1 MVWVGDVRVGGFHFA
16 FFLLLNDRGSGKGV
30 VATKGVF
37 ACTKLGS
44 PTLCIV
50 FQIYL
55 SESVRVS
62 PWLTATYSAHIV
74 KTHHSWTHSRV
85 RLLISGINL
94 HRRIVIPLLVGLQS
108 ERHGIELLLEK
119 LLLKVNISGR
129 VRNHLPRIEQLP
141 RVVHLVIE
149 VIVLLLLSLQTVRW
163 LPAARLA
170 PGHVTTTLPRR
181 LFLPILWRH
190 HTMLLL
196 LEFPLLTKECLLL
209 QNLLVGC
216 DRVHP
221 LCKVHFLLHVG
232 RRVVNLLLR
241 RQHLH
246 RHHHGHHHLC
256 RVVVI
261 WVVCTRCHHHL
272 LHIPKLLLLLIG
284 WWQTQELLLL
294 LLLL

>member
-1 MVWVGDVRVGGFHFA
+1 M
-16 FFLLLNDRGSGKGV
+16 
-30 VATKGVF
+30 
-37 ACTKLGS
+37 
-44 PTLCIV
+44 
-50 FQIYL
+50 
-55 SESVRVS
+55 
-62 PWLTATYSAHIV
+62 TATYSAHSV

-94 HRRIVIPLLVGLQS
+94 HLWIVIPLLVGLQT
-108 ERHGIELLLEK
+108 EGHGIKLLLEK

-129 VRNHLPRIEQLP
+129 ICNHLPRIEQLP
-141 RVVHLVIE
+141 RVVHLVIK

-163 LPAARLA
+163 LPAASLA
-170 PGHVTTTLPRR
+170 PEQIATSLSCR

-196 LEFPLLTKECLLL
+196 LEFSLLTKECLLL

-232 RRVVNLLLR
+232 RRVINLLLR

-246 RHHHGHHHLC
+246 RHHHRHHHLC
-256 RVVVI
+256 RVVVS
-261 WVVCTRCHHHL
+261 WVVSTRCHHHL
-272 LHIPKLLLLLIG
+272 LHITKLLLLLIWG
-284 WWQTQELLLL
+284 WQTQELLLL
-294 LLLL
+294 LL